1 MRDLAA
7 TRELALEGITVPGG
21 ISTTTGYIL
30 MALDAQ
36 NFPADESTDA
46 LMRLLRLWQ
55 RPDGRWRTPIRPP
68 IEASEFTATA
78 VAARGLRTYGVDNP
92 AATKLPLAR
101 ARRWLETEQPV
112 DHEDRVFRL
121 LGLIWADGSKAAREA
136 ALRDLLETQRKDGG
150 WAQTEYR
157 SSDAYATGE
166 ALFALRAAGIA
177 ADSAS
182 YRRGVRYLLKTQL
195 TDGSW
200 LVRTRSHPTQSYFES
215 GFPHGVDQFI
225 SAAATNWATQ
235 ALLLSLPDAK
245 AAGGSNWRMRCPR
258 QTDRR

>member
-1 MRDLAA
+1 LTRDLDA
-7 TRELALEGITVPGG
+7 TREQALEGMTVPGG
-21 ISTTTGYIL
+21 LSTTTGYIL

-36 NFPADESTDA
+36 DVPACESTDS

-55 RPDGRWRTPIRPP
+55 RPDGSWPTPVRPP

-78 VAARGLRTYGVDNP
+78 VAARGLRTYGVDHP
-92 AATKLPLAR
+92 AANQAALAR
-101 ARRWLETEQPV
+101 ARNWLETRQPAN
-112 DHEDRVFRL
+112 HEDRVFRL
-121 LGLIWADGSKAAREA
+121 LGLIWAEGSKAVQSA
-136 ALRDLLETQRKDGG
+136 AKDELLKGQRQDGG
-150 WAQTEYR
+150 WAQTDYR

-166 ALFALRAAGIA
+166 ALFALRAAGLS
-177 ADSAS
+177 ADSRV

-195 TDGSW
+195 VDGSW

-215 GFPHGVDQFI
+215 GFPHGEDQFI

-245 AAGGSNWRMRCPR
+245 KPGDSALTASVDPR
-258 QTDRR
+258 